1 MFNVIVYLHSYNC
14 KEMFKRK
21 AGGSMDEKLQHTD
34 GNYLF
39 NVDILINARTN
50 PLALQYLLEMLNNN
64 DKITDFNINS
74 GLELGRTIDSLL
86 RSAKL
91 ALNQSSAPPTSFKL
105 PPKTAKK
112 QLNKPIDKQAE
123 LPAQQSAIETP
134 ADAYGKIRQYI
145 QNNQLVRLRANRY
158 GKQVSMPC
166 RILNFDE
173 AANSISV
180 YHVDEKQVY
189 SFNLNEID
197 EFL

>member
-1 MFNVIVYLHSYNC
+1 
-14 KEMFKRK
+14 
-21 AGGSMDEKLQHTD
+21 MDKKLQHTD

-50 PLALQYLLEMLNNN
+50 PLALQYLIEMLNNN
-64 DKITDFNINS
+64 ETITDFNINS

-91 ALNQSSAPPTSFKL
+91 ALNQASSPPTSLKL
-105 PPKTAKK
+105 PPKSVKK
-112 QLNKPIDKQAE
+112 QITKQVE
-123 LPAQQSAIETP
+123 VPVSQTAIETP
-134 ADAYGKIRQYI
+134 ADAFGKIHQYI
-145 QNNQLVRLRANRY
+145 KNNQLVRLRANRH

-173 AANSISV
+173 ASNSLSV

-189 SFNLNEID
+189 NFDLNEID

>member
-1 MFNVIVYLHSYNC
+1 
-14 KEMFKRK
+14 
-21 AGGSMDEKLQHTD
+21 MDKKLQHTD

-50 PLALQYLLEMLNNN
+50 PLALQYLLEILNST

-74 GLELGRTIDSLL
+74 GLELGRTIDHLL

-91 ALNQSSAPPTSFKL
+91 ALKHESAAAVQIPVKL
-105 PPKTAKK
+105 PV
-112 QLNKPIDKQAE
+112 KPADKQAAKPVTNSI
-123 LPAQQSAIETP
+123 PADAPGESP
-134 ADAYGKIRQYI
+134 ADAYGKIRLYI
-145 QNNQLVRLRANRY
+145 QNNQLVRLRANRH

-173 AANSISV
+173 AANSLSV

-189 SFNLNEID
+189 TFKLNEID
-197 EFL
+197 EFS

>member
-1 MFNVIVYLHSYNC
+1 
-14 KEMFKRK
+14 
-21 AGGSMDEKLQHTD
+21 MDEKLQHTD

-50 PLALQYLLEMLNNN
+50 PLALQYLLEMLNHT
-64 DKITDFNINS
+64 DHITDFNIKS

-91 ALNQSSAPPTSFKL
+91 ALNQSSAPPVSLKL
-105 PPKTAKK
+105 PPKLNKK
-112 QLNKPIDKQAE
+112 QLDKPKNNQAE
-123 LPAQQSAIETP
+123 VPVQQITIETP
-134 ADAYGKIRQYI
+134 ADAFGKIRQYI
-145 QNNQLVRLRANRY
+145 QNNQLVRIRANRY

-189 SFNLNEID
+189 SFNLYEID

>member
-1 MFNVIVYLHSYNC
+1 M
-14 KEMFKRK
+14 
-21 AGGSMDEKLQHTD
+21 
-34 GNYLF
+34 
-39 NVDILINARTN
+39 
-50 PLALQYLLEMLNNN
+50 
-64 DKITDFNINS
+64 
-74 GLELGRTIDSLL
+74 L

-105 PPKTAKK
+105 PPKTTKK
-112 QLNKPIDKQAE
+112 QLDKPIDKQAV

>member
-1 MFNVIVYLHSYNC
+1 
-14 KEMFKRK
+14 
-21 AGGSMDEKLQHTD
+21 MDEKLQHTD

-105 PPKTAKK
+105 PPKTTKSSSINR
-112 QLNKPIDKQAE
+112 LIN
-123 LPAQQSAIETP
+123 
-134 ADAYGKIRQYI
+134 RQYCLH
-145 QNNQLVRLRANRY
+145 NSQLLRRQLMHT
-158 GKQVSMPC
+158 GK
-166 RILNFDE
+166 FD
-173 AANSISV
+173 SI
-180 YHVDEKQVY
+180 
-189 SFNLNEID
+189 FRTTN
-197 EFL
+197 

>member
-1 MFNVIVYLHSYNC
+1 
-14 KEMFKRK
+14 
-21 AGGSMDEKLQHTD
+21 MDKKLQHTD

-39 NVDILINARTN
+39 NVDILINAQTN

-91 ALNQSSAPPTSFKL
+91 ALNQSSAPPTSLKL
-105 PPKTAKK
+105 PPKFTKK
-112 QLNKPIDKQAE
+112 QLDEPINKQIE
-123 LPAQQSAIETP
+123 VPAQQTVIETP

>member
-1 MFNVIVYLHSYNC
+1 
-14 KEMFKRK
+14 
-21 AGGSMDEKLQHTD
+21 MDKKLQHTD

-64 DKITDFNINS
+64 ETITDFNINS

-86 RSAKL
+86 RSAKI
-91 ALNQSSAPPTSFKL
+91 ALNQASAPPTSLKL
-105 PPKTAKK
+105 PPKLSK
-112 QLNKPIDKQAE
+112 KPIEKLIE
-123 LPAQQSAIETP
+123 EPASYTAIETP
-134 ADAYGKIRQYI
+134 ADAFGKIHQYI
-145 QNNQLVRLRANRY
+145 KNNQLVRLRANRH

-166 RILNFDE
+166 RIINFDE
-173 AANSISV
+173 TSNSLSV

-189 SFNLNEID
+189 NFDLNEID

>member
-1 MFNVIVYLHSYNC
+1 MD
-14 KEMFKRK
+14 KR
-21 AGGSMDEKLQHTD
+21 LQSTD

-50 PLALQYLLEMLNNN
+50 PLAMQLLLELLNNN
-64 DKITDFNINS
+64 DKVTDFKINS
-74 GLELGRTIDSLL
+74 GMEMGRTIDNLL

-91 ALNQSSAPPTSFKL
+91 ALQQQEAAAPKPVKSPVDRVVNPQVKTNQPPSSKL
-105 PPKTAKK
+105 SNQPK
-112 QLNKPIDKQAE
+112 QSE
-123 LPAQQSAIETP
+123 PALGP
-134 ADAYGKIRQYI
+134 ADVFGQIRKYV
-145 QNNQLVRLRANRY
+145 QNNQLVRIRANRH

-173 AANSISV
+173 AANTLSV

-189 SFNLNEID
+189 TFKLNEID

>member
-1 MFNVIVYLHSYNC
+1 
-14 KEMFKRK
+14 
-21 AGGSMDEKLQHTD
+21 MDKKLQHTD

-50 PLALQYLLEMLNNN
+50 PLALQYLLEMLNSN

-74 GLELGRTIDSLL
+74 GLEFGRTIDNLL

-91 ALNQSSAPPTSFKL
+91 ALKQEPAAAFQVPLKL
-105 PPKTAKK
+105 PVK
-112 QLNKPIDKQAE
+112 QTTGKQAGE
-123 LPAQQSAIETP
+123 PAPAPRNLPADAPAETP
-134 ADAYGKIRQYI
+134 ADAYGKIRLYI
-145 QNNQLVRLRANRY
+145 QNNQLVRLRANRH

-173 AANSISV
+173 AANSLSV

-189 SFNLNEID
+189 TFKLNEID
-197 EFL
+197 EFS

>member
-1 MFNVIVYLHSYNC
+1 
-14 KEMFKRK
+14 
-21 AGGSMDEKLQHTD
+21 MDKKLQHTD

-64 DKITDFNINS
+64 ETITDFNINS

-86 RSAKL
+86 RSAKI
-91 ALNQSSAPPTSFKL
+91 ALNQASTSPTSLKL
-105 PPKTAKK
+105 PPKLTKK
-112 QLNKPIDKQAE
+112 QVEKLVVEPTSHI
-123 LPAQQSAIETP
+123 AIETP
-134 ADAYGKIRQYI
+134 ADAFGKIHQYI
-145 QNNQLVRLRANRY
+145 KNNQLVRLRANRH

-173 AANSISV
+173 VSNSISV

-189 SFNLNEID
+189 NFDLNEID

>member
-1 MFNVIVYLHSYNC
+1 
-14 KEMFKRK
+14 
-21 AGGSMDEKLQHTD
+21 MDEKLQHTD

-91 ALNQSSAPPTSFKL
+91 ALNQSSAPPISFKL
-105 PPKTAKK
+105 PPKTTKK
-112 QLNKPIDKQAE
+112 QLNKPTDKQAE
-123 LPAQQSAIETP
+123 LSALQSAIETP

-173 AANSISV
+173 DANSISV

>member
-1 MFNVIVYLHSYNC
+1 M
-14 KEMFKRK
+14 
-21 AGGSMDEKLQHTD
+21 EKLQNTD

-50 PLALQYLLEMLNNN
+50 PLALQYLLELLNHHE
-64 DKITDFNINS
+64 KVTDFNINS

-91 ALNQSSAPPTSFKL
+91 ALKQEITSPIPVKL
-105 PPKTAKK
+105 PQKSPIKLPTAPSD
-112 QLNKPIDKQAE
+112 QTSQASKPTAPLQQ
-123 LPAQQSAIETP
+123 AQQALASSNAF
-134 ADAYGKIRQYI
+134 DQIRQYI
-145 QNNQLVRLRANRY
+145 QNNKLVRIRTNRQ
-158 GKQVSMPC
+158 GKQISMPC

-173 AANSISV
+173 DVKTISV

-189 SFNLNEID
+189 TFKLNEID